1 MRLYQKKTSTQVFAC
16 EYCETF
22 KNSYSAIYGKNPVAT
37 SVPAGWHPELGG
49 GGQAAAGYYSLGQG
63 IWGKI

>member
-1 MRLYQKKTSTQVFAC
+1 MRLYQKKTPTQVFAC

-22 KNSYSAIYGKNPVAT
+22 KNSYLWNTSRGYLCACGVAPR
-37 SVPAGWHPELGG
+37 VGGG